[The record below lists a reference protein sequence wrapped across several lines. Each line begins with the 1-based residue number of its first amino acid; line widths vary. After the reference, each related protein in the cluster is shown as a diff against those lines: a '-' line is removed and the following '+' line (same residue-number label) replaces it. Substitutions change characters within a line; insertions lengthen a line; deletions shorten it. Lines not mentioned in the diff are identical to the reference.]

1 MSVILWILLGILAVI
16 GLGAL
21 FFWLEFRAWRREN
34 NGLDRRHWLSDGDYP
49 DSTTTEDAE

>member
-1 MSVILWILLGILAVI
+1 MILWILLGILAVI

-49 DSTTTEDAE
+49 DPTTTEDAE